1 MSHLDP
7 GVEGSGGFLPQWQN
21 SFPPPLAHYTDGC
34 GGSAIELVQTKRDK
48 FSDPK
53 PAGVGHMQHGAVAQT
68 ERRRSIG
75 GIQQRLDFL
84 ASQIRDQALI
94 HLLQRNAVDL
104 PALLDMEG
112 LTIFE
117 VAKERLD
124 RRQAGIA
131 GSRGIAAAFLD
142 ICQKRKHE
150 RGVDLS
156 EIDLRRRDPQAF
168 GSKPQQQ
175 HQAVGVRFACMRA
188 GCAISWQ
195 ILAKEGA
202 EMAGQCGH
210 ASPPWCIASLAMAM
224 PRMMM
229 GVASRYQ

>member
-1 MSHLDP
+1 MAEL
-7 GVEGSGGFLPQWQN
+7 V
-21 SFPPPLAHYTDGC
+21 PPPLAHYTDGC

-117 VAKERLD
+117 
-124 RRQAGIA
+124 
-131 GSRGIAAAFLD
+131 
-142 ICQKRKHE
+142 
-150 RGVDLS
+150 
-156 EIDLRRRDPQAF
+156 
-168 GSKPQQQ
+168 
-175 HQAVGVRFACMRA
+175 
-188 GCAISWQ
+188 
-195 ILAKEGA
+195 
-202 EMAGQCGH
+202 
-210 ASPPWCIASLAMAM
+210 
-224 PRMMM
+224 
-229 GVASRYQ
+229 